1 MIMKWRIQ
9 KCKTQKWKR
18 CLDDLEYNG
27 TRRGD
32 LPETSDF
39 SIFKMC
45 RELFNELKTLCYKE
59 WDLTKISVYLNLS
72 KMM

>member
-1 MIMKWRIQ
+1 MKWRIQ

-18 CLDDLEYNG
+18 CLDGLEYNG

-59 WDLTKISVYLNLS
+59 
-72 KMM
+72 